1 MADLS
6 LLEHL
11 PGWETLTEEV
21 NREKAAFGLALLLA
35 VFMLYWT
42 YSAAGETADLRE
54 RTDRFERTL
63 ATYMELRAR
72 RDLASAAESDTTTN
86 PLAYLG
92 EKARSTGVG
101 EDRLTALTPSGEGP
115 RGRTAYR
122 VRFEGIPLRPALVLL
137 RDLETER
144 RMGVREL
151 TIARVGV
158 DAQQFDVTFRLLNL
172 GPS

>member
-1 MADLS
+1 MGNLE
-6 LLEHL
+6 LLERL
-11 PGWETLTEEV
+11 PGWETLTEAI
-21 NREKAAFGLALLLA
+21 NREKAAFGLGLLLA

-42 YSAAGETADLRE
+42 YSAAEETADLRE
-54 RTDRFERTL
+54 RVGRFEKSL

-72 RDLASAAESDTTTN
+72 RDLASAARSDTATN

-92 EKARSTGVG
+92 EKARTIGVG

-137 RDLETER
+137 RELETER

-158 DAQQFDVTFRLLNL
+158 DAEQFDVTFRLLNL